1 MVPVALDLVPDDGL
15 DGPLSSVGLRP
26 WQAGGAPHSAARDP
40 AVRPLVLRIVR
51 PAPDREV
58 PEHVYDPQR
67 QIATDLAGQPLGPNL
82 KKEWTTVEG
91 THTDGD
97 GGDNELWDWEEV
109 R

>member
-1 MVPVALDLVPDDGL
+1 MVLVALDLVLDDVL

-26 WQAGGAPHSAARDP
+26 WRVSGAPRSEARDP
-40 AVRPLVLRIVR
+40 AVRPLVLRGVR

-58 PEHVYDPQR
+58 PEHVYDPRR
-67 QIATDLAGQPLGPNL
+67 QIATDLAGRPLGPDL

-97 GGDNELWDWEEV
+97 GGDNELWDWEEI

>member
-1 MVPVALDLVPDDGL
+1 MVSVVLDLVPDDAL
-15 DGPLSSVGLRP
+15 DDPLSSVALRS
-26 WQAGGAPHSAARDP
+26 WRVSGAPRGETRDP
-40 AVRPLVLRIVR
+40 AVRPLVLRVVR
-51 PAPDREV
+51 LAPDREV
-58 PEHVYDPQR
+58 PDYVYDPRR
-67 QIATDLAGQPLGPNL
+67 QIATDPAGRPLGPNL